1 MFLPSRERQGNDRW
15 YRLRL
20 ALFVVGTGCVLAG
33 ARAERRWAVWVGIGI
48 LLVAVAIRLVARRGA
63 DERPPVNGD

>member
-63 DERPPVNGD
+63 DERPPANGD